1 MPHYFIKV
9 LRHTNYLSYLYL
21 WNLLQHSLGLI
32 AGNDKKIYIYIYH
45 WYIWNYYKKA
55 SEIIYISIYSMYI
68 THSMWEGIFSFAA
81 TRSSNTWTRSFA
93 LSCMMSSLWTSASM
107 LSTGSIPELVLL
119 VERYH
124 LWHCRFGYLKLCG
137 FPRIEEEPK
146 TNQFYVINH
155 AWTNSYKY
163 V

>member
-1 MPHYFIKV
+1 MYA
-9 LRHTNYLSYLYL
+9 
-21 WNLLQHSLGLI
+21 SLFHKSTKAYKLPVI
-32 AGNDKKIYIYIYH
+32 FVFMELATTFTWLDCWKWQKDIYIYH